1 MRVEI
6 EKEKEERKLRDGAF
20 VVRDAG
26 GAINTALVVGV
37 SSFIESCCQGVGS
50 IGLMGGSDTVL
61 LGRREKRQQN
71 NLMMVQLQNISLIW
85 AFFFR
90 ACALG

>member
-37 SSFIESCCQGVGS
+37 SSFIESCSQGVGS

-71 NLMMVQLQNISLIW
+71 NLMMVQLQNISLI
-85 AFFFR
+85 
-90 ACALG
+90 